1 MVRSYIDEQ
10 GLNYIVGYIV
20 PEEGTKI
27 RSSAIRREMSQY
39 LTPFMI
45 PEYLIRME
53 EIPLNENGKPDRS
66 RLPIVLKVGDHH

>member
-1 MVRSYIDEQ
+1 
-10 GLNYIVGYIV
+10 
-20 PEEGTKI
+20 
-27 RSSAIRREMSQY
+27 MSQY